1 MTYCVFAKVILS
13 YRARSASKTLC
24 SIKYKELK
32 SIELGGEEMRKVK
45 VIRRAVR
52 IEALRC
58 GCLSVPVAC
67 GNPVVSK
74 F

>member
-1 MTYCVFAKVILS
+1 
-13 YRARSASKTLC
+13 
-24 SIKYKELK
+24 
-32 SIELGGEEMRKVK
+32 MRKVK